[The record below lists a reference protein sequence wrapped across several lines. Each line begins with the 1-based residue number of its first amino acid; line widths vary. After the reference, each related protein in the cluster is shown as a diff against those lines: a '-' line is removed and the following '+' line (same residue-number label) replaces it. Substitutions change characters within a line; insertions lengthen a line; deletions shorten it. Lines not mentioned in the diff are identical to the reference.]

1 MCRVSPLQ
9 RGLTRQCAGTHCVRT
24 LDVRNWTVA
33 GGLVE
38 SDEGLLL
45 VANRR
50 RNGSVDWSPP
60 GGVIEVAEGES
71 VVDGLTRE
79 VEEETGLRVTQ
90 WAGPLYEVQ
99 ADAPE
104 LGWSMRA
111 SVYLALAYEGEL
123 VVDDPDGI
131 VVDARFVSLDQC
143 ATHLEQCHPWVREP
157 LAEWLELRWEHDPG
171 RAPFGYRVDG
181 SDLAS
186 LVVTRLG

>member
-1 MCRVSPLQ
+1 
-9 RGLTRQCAGTHCVRT
+9 
-24 LDVRNWTVA
+24 VRNWTVA

-38 SDEGLLL
+38 SDAGLLL
-45 VANRR
+45 VQNRR
-50 RNGSVDWSPP
+50 RNGSFDWSPP

-79 VEEETGLRVTQ
+79 VQEETGLRVTE

-99 ADAPE
+99 ADAPD

-111 SVYLALAYEGEL
+111 SVYLAVAYEGDL

-131 VVDARFVSLDQC
+131 VVDACFVPVADC
-143 ATHLEQCHPWVREP
+143 AGHLAQCHQWVREP
-157 LAEWLELRWEHDPG
+157 LAEWLEVRWSHEAV

-181 SDLAS
+181 ADIAS
-186 LVVTRLG
+186 LTVTRLE